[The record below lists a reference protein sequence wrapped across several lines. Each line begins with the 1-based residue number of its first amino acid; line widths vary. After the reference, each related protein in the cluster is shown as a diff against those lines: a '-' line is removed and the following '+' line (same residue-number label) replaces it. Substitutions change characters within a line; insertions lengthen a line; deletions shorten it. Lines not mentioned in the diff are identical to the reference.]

1 MSSDTGQAIAWAREA
16 MATYGRPNLD
26 GTCTIAMTHAQLSA
40 ASGWSAASGTVAAY
54 LNALGP
60 EVVLRRRGG
69 IVLDPRALA
78 DLERGSGPADLPP
91 RTLQVAKVLSLQLGR
106 PGPHGTELFVDDETG
121 SRPATAA
128 DMATLLDLSP
138 STVSRHLSRLQQAGR
153 LRRRGR
159 RWIFP
164 LVEAGEPAL
173 HVPIRDDV
181 RAVLHEAAKHLE
193 LAEVAMGEGADYLA
207 VLQPFPDDPAVLALA
222 QRMRSMARDARAL
235 ADELGY
241 TPWGRCL
248 VDWGVEGVLYGPSA
262 LRQEP
267 RS

>member
-1 MSSDTGQAIAWAREA
+1 
-16 MATYGRPNLD
+16 MA
-26 GTCTIAMTHAQLSA
+26 A
-40 ASGWSAASGTVAAY
+40 
-54 LNALGP
+54 
-60 EVVLRRRGG
+60 
-69 IVLDPRALA
+69 
-78 DLERGSGPADLPP
+78 
-91 RTLQVAKVLSLQLGR
+91 
-106 PGPHGTELFVDDETG
+106 
-121 SRPATAA
+121 
-128 DMATLLDLSP
+128 LLDLSP

-159 RWIFP
+159 SWIFR

-173 HVPIRDDV
+173 HTPIRAEV
-181 RAVLHEAAKHLE
+181 RTVLHEAAKHLE

-222 QRMRSMARDARAL
+222 SRMRSMARDARAL

-248 VDWGVEGVLYGPSA
+248 IDWGVKGVLYGPSA
-262 LRQEP
+262 ASLREP